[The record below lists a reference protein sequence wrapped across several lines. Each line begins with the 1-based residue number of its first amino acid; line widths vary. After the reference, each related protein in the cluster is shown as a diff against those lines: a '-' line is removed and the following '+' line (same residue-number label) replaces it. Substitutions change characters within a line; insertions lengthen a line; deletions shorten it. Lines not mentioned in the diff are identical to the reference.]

1 MHIAKRFGF
10 YAFGFIIGL
19 LLLFFFL
26 NGKKAGCDY
35 GPDARTLKNIKIKQR
50 VFSNQS
56 LQDLKKNNL
65 DTSAISLLLGIGD
78 VNFRES
84 NTKLDSCKVYVV
96 EGFVNKINLKMRVQN
111 CNNRYNNIYC
121 KTIN

>member
-10 YAFGFIIGL
+10 YGFGFIIGL

-50 VFSNQS
+50 VFSKQS
-56 LQDLKKNNL
+56 LQDLKQNNL
-65 DTSAISLLLGIGD
+65 DTSAVSSLLRFGD
-78 VNFRES
+78 VNFGES
-84 NTKLDSCKVYVV
+84 NTKLDSCKVYVI
-96 EGFVNKINLKMRVQN
+96 EGFVENTNLKMKVQN
-111 CNNRYNNIYC
+111 CD
-121 KTIN
+121 KTATITSIVLQ

>member
-10 YAFGFIIGL
+10 YGFGFVIGL

-50 VFSNQS
+50 VFSIQS
-56 LQDLKKNNL
+56 LQALKQNNL
-65 DTSAISLLLGIGD
+65 DTSAVSYLLRFGD
-78 VNFRES
+78 VNFGES
-84 NTKLDSCKVYVV
+84 NTKLDSCKVYAI
-96 EGFVNKINLKMRVQN
+96 EGFVENTNLMMKVQN
-111 CNNRYNNIYC
+111 CD
-121 KTIN
+121 KTATITSIILQ

>member
-10 YAFGFIIGL
+10 YGFGFVIGL

-50 VFSNQS
+50 VFSIQS
-56 LQDLKKNNL
+56 LQALKQNNL
-65 DTSAISLLLGIGD
+65 DTSAVSSLLRFGD
-78 VNFRES
+78 VNFGES
-84 NTKLDSCKVYVV
+84 NTKLDSCKVYVI
-96 EGFVNKINLKMRVQN
+96 EGFVENTNLKMKVQN
-111 CNNRYNNIYC
+111 CD
-121 KTIN
+121 KTATITSIILQ

>member
-10 YAFGFIIGL
+10 YGFGFVIGL

-50 VFSNQS
+50 VFSTQS
-56 LQDLKKNNL
+56 LQALKQNNL
-65 DTSAISLLLGIGD
+65 DTSAVSSLLRFGD
-78 VNFRES
+78 VNFGES
-84 NTKLDSCKVYVV
+84 NTKLDSCKVYMIEGVV
-96 EGFVNKINLKMRVQN
+96 KNTNLKMKVQN
-111 CNNRYNNIYC
+111 CG
-121 KTIN
+121 KTATITSIKLQ

>member
-10 YAFGFIIGL
+10 YGFGFVIGL

-50 VFSNQS
+50 VFSKQS
-56 LQDLKKNNL
+56 LQDLKQNNL
-65 DTSAISLLLGIGD
+65 DTSAVSSLLRFGD
-78 VNFRES
+78 VNFGES
-84 NTKLDSCKVYVV
+84 NTKLDSCKVYVI
-96 EGFVNKINLKMRVQN
+96 EGFVKNTNLKMKVQN
-111 CNNRYNNIYC
+111 CD
-121 KTIN
+121 KTATITSIILH

>member
-10 YAFGFIIGL
+10 YGFGFVIGL

-50 VFSNQS
+50 VFSTQS
-56 LQDLKKNNL
+56 LQALKQNNL
-65 DTSAISLLLGIGD
+65 DTSAVSSLLRFGD
-78 VNFRES
+78 VNFGES
-84 NTKLDSCKVYVV
+84 NTKLDSCKIYVI
-96 EGFVNKINLKMRVQN
+96 EGYVKNTNLKMNVQN
-111 CNNRYNNIYC
+111 CD
-121 KTIN
+121 KTATITSIVLQ

>member
-10 YAFGFIIGL
+10 YGFGFIIGL

-50 VFSNQS
+50 MFSAQS
-56 LQDLKKNNL
+56 LQDLEKNNL
-65 DTSAISLLLGIGD
+65 DTSAVSSLLRFGD
-78 VNFRES
+78 VNFGES
-84 NTKLDSCKVYVV
+84 NTKLDSCKVYVI
-96 EGFVNKINLKMRVQN
+96 EGYVKNANLKMKVQN
-111 CNNRYNNIYC
+111 CD
-121 KTIN
+121 KTATITSIILQ

>member
-10 YAFGFIIGL
+10 YGFGFIIGL

-50 VFSNQS
+50 VFSKQS
-56 LQDLKKNNL
+56 LQDLKQNNL
-65 DTSAISLLLGIGD
+65 DTSAVSSLLRFGD
-78 VNFRES
+78 VNFGES
-84 NTKLDSCKVYVV
+84 NTKLDSCKVYVI
-96 EGFVNKINLKMRVQN
+96 EGFVKNTNLKMKVQN
-111 CNNRYNNIYC
+111 CD
-121 KTIN
+121 KTATITSIVLQ

>member
-10 YAFGFIIGL
+10 YGFGFVIGL

-50 VFSNQS
+50 VFSTQS
-56 LQDLKKNNL
+56 LQALKQNNL
-65 DTSAISLLLGIGD
+65 DTSAVSSLLRFGD
-78 VNFRES
+78 VNFGES
-84 NTKLDSCKVYVV
+84 NTKLDSCKVYVI
-96 EGFVNKINLKMRVQN
+96 EGFVKNTKQARHRILIYITT
-111 CNNRYNNIYC
+111 NNQRWPPR
-121 KTIN
+121 

>member
-10 YAFGFIIGL
+10 YGFGFVIGL

-50 VFSNQS
+50 VFSIQS
-56 LQDLKKNNL
+56 LQALKQNNL
-65 DTSAISLLLGIGD
+65 DTSAVSYLLRFGD
-78 VNFRES
+78 VNFGES
-84 NTKLDSCKVYVV
+84 NTKLDSCKVYVI
-96 EGFVNKINLKMRVQN
+96 EGFVKNTNLKMNVQN
-111 CNNRYNNIYC
+111 CD
-121 KTIN
+121 KTATITSIILQ

>member
-10 YAFGFIIGL
+10 YGFGFVIGL

-50 VFSNQS
+50 VFSTQS
-56 LQDLKKNNL
+56 LQALKQNNL
-65 DTSAISLLLGIGD
+65 DTSAVSSLLRFGD
-78 VNFRES
+78 VNFGES
-84 NTKLDSCKVYVV
+84 NTKLDSCKVYVI
-96 EGFVNKINLKMRVQN
+96 EGFVENTNLMMKVQN
-111 CNNRYNNIYC
+111 CD
-121 KTIN
+121 KTATITSIILQ

>member
-10 YAFGFIIGL
+10 YGFGFVIGL

-50 VFSNQS
+50 VFSTQS
-56 LQDLKKNNL
+56 LQDLKQNNL
-65 DTSAISLLLGIGD
+65 DTSAVSSLLRFGD
-78 VNFRES
+78 VNFGES
-84 NTKLDSCKVYVV
+84 NTKLDSCKVYVI
-96 EGFVNKINLKMRVQN
+96 EGFVKNTNLKMNVQN
-111 CNNRYNNIYC
+111 CD
-121 KTIN
+121 KTATITSIILQ

>member
-10 YAFGFIIGL
+10 YGFGFVIGL

-50 VFSNQS
+50 VFSAQS
-56 LQDLKKNNL
+56 LQALKQNNL
-65 DTSAISLLLGIGD
+65 DTSAVSSLLRFGD
-78 VNFRES
+78 VNFGES
-84 NTKLDSCKVYVV
+84 NTKLDSCKIYVI
-96 EGFVNKINLKMRVQN
+96 EGYVKNTNLKMNVQN
-111 CNNRYNNIYC
+111 CD
-121 KTIN
+121 KTATITSIVLQ

>member
-10 YAFGFIIGL
+10 YGFGFVIGL

-50 VFSNQS
+50 VFSIQS
-56 LQDLKKNNL
+56 LQALKQNNL
-65 DTSAISLLLGIGD
+65 DTSAVSSLLRFGD
-78 VNFRES
+78 VNFGES
-84 NTKLDSCKVYVV
+84 NTKLDSCKIYVI
-96 EGFVNKINLKMRVQN
+96 EGYVKNTNLKMNVQN
-111 CNNRYNNIYC
+111 CD
-121 KTIN
+121 KTATITSIVLQ

>member
-10 YAFGFIIGL
+10 YGFGFVIGL

-50 VFSNQS
+50 VFSIQS
-56 LQDLKKNNL
+56 LQALKQNNL
-65 DTSAISLLLGIGD
+65 DTSAVSSLLRFGD
-78 VNFRES
+78 VNFGES
-84 NTKLDSCKVYVV
+84 NTKLDSCKVYVI
-96 EGFVNKINLKMRVQN
+96 EGFVENTNLMMKVQN
-111 CNNRYNNIYC
+111 CD
-121 KTIN
+121 KTATITSIILQ

>member
-10 YAFGFIIGL
+10 YGFGFVIGL

-50 VFSNQS
+50 VFSTQS
-56 LQDLKKNNL
+56 LQALKQNNL
-65 DTSAISLLLGIGD
+65 DTSAVSSLLRFGD
-78 VNFRES
+78 VNFGES
-84 NTKLDSCKVYVV
+84 NTKLDSCKVYVI
-96 EGFVNKINLKMRVQN
+96 EGYVKNTTLKMKVQN
-111 CNNRYNNIYC
+111 CD
-121 KTIN
+121 KTATITSIVKQ

>member
-10 YAFGFIIGL
+10 YGFGFIIGL

-50 VFSNQS
+50 VFSAQS
-56 LQDLKKNNL
+56 LQDLKQNNL
-65 DTSAISLLLGIGD
+65 DTSAVSSLLRFGD
-78 VNFRES
+78 VNFGES
-84 NTKLDSCKVYVV
+84 NTKLDSCKVYVI
-96 EGFVNKINLKMRVQN
+96 EGYVKNANLKMKVQN
-111 CNNRYNNIYC
+111 CD
-121 KTIN
+121 KTATITSIILQ

>member
-10 YAFGFIIGL
+10 YGFGFVIGL

-50 VFSNQS
+50 VFSKQS
-56 LQDLKKNNL
+56 LQDLKQNNL
-65 DTSAISLLLGIGD
+65 DTSAVSSLLRFGD
-78 VNFRES
+78 VNFGES
-84 NTKLDSCKVYVV
+84 NTKLDSCKVYVI
-96 EGFVNKINLKMRVQN
+96 EGFVKNTNLKMKVQN
-111 CNNRYNNIYC
+111 CD
-121 KTIN
+121 KTATITSIILQ

>member
-10 YAFGFIIGL
+10 YGFGFVIGL

-50 VFSNQS
+50 VFSTQS
-56 LQDLKKNNL
+56 LQDLKQNNL
-65 DTSAISLLLGIGD
+65 DTSAVSSLLRFGD
-78 VNFRES
+78 VNFGES
-84 NTKLDSCKVYVV
+84 NTKLDSCKVYVI
-96 EGFVNKINLKMRVQN
+96 EGFVKNTSLKMKVQN
-111 CNNRYNNIYC
+111 CD
-121 KTIN
+121 KTATITSIILQ

>member
-10 YAFGFIIGL
+10 YGFGFIIGL

-50 VFSNQS
+50 VFSAQS
-56 LQDLKKNNL
+56 LQDLEKNNL
-65 DTSAISLLLGIGD
+65 DTSAVSSLLRFGD
-78 VNFRES
+78 VNFGES
-84 NTKLDSCKVYVV
+84 NTKLDSCKVYVI
-96 EGFVNKINLKMRVQN
+96 EGFVKNTNLKMKVQN
-111 CNNRYNNIYC
+111 CD
-121 KTIN
+121 KTATITSIILQ